1 MATVVTSEDP
11 RIRIDTLASALGS
24 AHTVR
29 SEDLSSTDRVV
40 EAAASADAF
49 VVDTGVPVPTAV
61 FENCGSL
68 EVLARAGTGVDNI
81 DVSAAEDHGVVV
93 TNVPEY
99 CTEEVSTHAVSL
111 FLTLFRRIKTYDR
124 AIENGRWDWT
134 DGQPIG
140 RLSEQTIGFH
150 SFGAIAKRAAEKLGR
165 FDCELLAADPYVDA
179 EEMDAYGVRKVEFGE
194 LLREADHISIHAPL
208 TEETHHR
215 FDREAFERMN
225 DRGILINVGRGPI
238 VDQKAL
244 HRALDAGEIAAAGL
258 DVLNEEPPEN
268 SALVG
273 REDVAVTP
281 HTAFYSEQSVR
292 DLNEHVAADIT
303 AVFEGRR
310 PDGLVEPDAPWL

>member
-1 MATVVTSEDP
+1 MTTVVTSKDP
-11 RIRIDTLASALGS
+11 RIRVDTLESALGDD
-24 AHTVR
+24 HTVR
-29 SEDLSSTDRVV
+29 SADLSSTDRVV
-40 EAAASADAF
+40 QAAASADAL
-49 VVDTGVPVPTAV
+49 VVDVDVAVPEQV
-61 FENCGSL
+61 FERCGDL
-68 EVLARAGTGVDNI
+68 RIVACAGTGVDNI
-81 DVSAAEDHGVVV
+81 DVSAADDNGVAV

-124 AIENGRWDWT
+124 AIEDGRWDWT

-140 RLSEQTIGFH
+140 RLSEGTIGFH
-150 SFGAIAKRAAEKLGR
+150 SFGAIARRTAEKFAG

-179 EEMDAYGVRKVEFGE
+179 EEMDAYGVRKVGFEE
-194 LLREADHISIHAPL
+194 LLAEADHVSIHAPL
-208 TEETHHR
+208 TDETHHL
-215 FDREAFERMN
+215 FDRDAFERMS

-238 VDQKAL
+238 VDQEAL
-244 HRALDAGEIAAAGL
+244 SRALDAGEIAAAGL

-281 HTAFYSEQSVR
+281 HTAFYSEESVR

-303 AVFEGRR
+303 AVFEGRD
-310 PDGLVEPDAPWL
+310 PDGFVDPDAPWL